1 MLKLNWREGSPRFRS
16 LNEQMKICKR
26 TSVTPNMWDCRYRAS
41 SMTVSSILTT
51 LVWSQS
57 SMILVGDKSCSN
69 SLPREGLQLSLTVI
83 FPTSF
88 KILAKWMMVQMVAYE
103 LDVASTD
110 LLAFMVMSCSDTHTI
125 DRPNRWWDPDHD
137 FHFPKYLQSY
147 KSSFF

>member
-1 MLKLNWREGSPRFRS
+1 MPKLNWREGSPRFRS
-16 LNEQMKICKR
+16 LKERMKICKR
-26 TSVTPNMWDCRYRAS
+26 TSVTPNTLDCRYSPSLTMANLT
-41 SMTVSSILTT
+41 SMTLA
-51 LVWSQS
+51 WSQS

-69 SLPREGLQLSLTVI
+69 SLPRDGLQLSLTVI

-110 LLAFMVMSCSDTHTI
+110 SLAFLVMSCSDTHTI